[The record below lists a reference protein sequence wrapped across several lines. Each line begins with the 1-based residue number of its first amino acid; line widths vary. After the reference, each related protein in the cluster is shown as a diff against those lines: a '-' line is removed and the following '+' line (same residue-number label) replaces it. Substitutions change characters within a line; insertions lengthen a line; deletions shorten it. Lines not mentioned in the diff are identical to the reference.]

1 MLLFQ
6 KEAKQ
11 MANVAHLVKVNL
23 TPSITLTP
31 SVMFFFYLKP
41 VHNCTISVGKNLS
54 QLKPQKHPP
63 YLKVNL
69 VPGTWHVWNAD
80 HLS

>member
-31 SVMFFFYLKP
+31 SVMFFFLPEASAQLHHICWKKP
-41 VHNCTISVGKNLS
+41 ISVKATKTPSILEG
-54 QLKPQKHPP
+54 QPC
-63 YLKVNL
+63 
-69 VPGTWHVWNAD
+69 TR
-80 HLS
+80 HLACLER